1 MQGGIRANVGKP
13 GESSSRRWF
22 VGMDPQ
28 KLSRT
33 FSRKDEEQ
41 VLKRFRVRLSL
52 FVWKRRHRTAHPF
65 IVFIQKQM

>member
-1 MQGGIRANVGKP
+1 MQGGIQANVGKP
-13 GESSSRRWF
+13 GESSSRRLF

-41 VLKRFRVRLSL
+41 VAKRFRVRLSL
-52 FVWKRRHRTAHPF
+52 FV
-65 IVFIQKQM
+65 